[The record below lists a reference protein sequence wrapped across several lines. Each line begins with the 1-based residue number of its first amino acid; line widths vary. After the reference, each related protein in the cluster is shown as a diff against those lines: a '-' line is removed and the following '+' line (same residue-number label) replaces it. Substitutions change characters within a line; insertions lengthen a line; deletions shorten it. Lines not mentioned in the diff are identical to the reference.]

1 MKSIIAG
8 DEKNRAIVLHEQ
20 KKPYICI
27 EKPTFFDN
35 FEHRGGVSEEM
46 CFFNE

>member
-1 MKSIIAG
+1 MKSIATG

-35 FEHRGGVSEEM
+35 FEWWGWCQRGNVLL
-46 CFFNE
+46 